1 MRNLIIG
8 FLGSL
13 VLTSGFAMAQSKLEE
28 GAYGPLDNYPE
39 SLLYNAP
46 IEVAPNV
53 WSAIGATQPPT
64 YENSGHNN
72 NLSFVIGD
80 ESVLVVNGSAA
91 YLLAKALHE
100 EIKKITDKK
109 IAYVVNENG
118 QGHAML
124 GNNYWKEQGAKI
136 IAQEDGAE
144 VFEANSFQI
153 LERMKNYN
161 REKSEGT
168 EIVAVDETF
177 AEEMT
182 LNLGN
187 REVLLKNFGPAHS
200 PGDIGVIVPDANVI
214 IAGDMAFHI
223 RMLPVFSDT
232 HTGDWLESFAVFA
245 DYAKDMIV
253 VPGHGGPTDMATVDK
268 YTRGY
273 LEYVRAK
280 IRVLI
285 DEGKGLEDAFLIDQ
299 SPYKDLHTFDE
310 LATKNAGYIFT
321 EMEFE

>member
-1 MRNLIIG
+1 MHKIVIG
-8 FLGSL
+8 MLGSL
-13 VLTSGFAMAQSKLEE
+13 AILTSLSNAQSKLEE
-28 GAYGPLDNYPE
+28 GAYGPLDNYPQ

-46 IEVAPNV
+46 VEVAPGV

-72 NLSFVIGD
+72 NLSFVIGTD
-80 ESVLVVNGSAA
+80 SVLVVNGSAA
-91 YLLAKALHE
+91 YLLAKALHD

-109 IAYVVNENG
+109 VAYVVNENG

-136 IAQEDGAE
+136 IAQEDGWE

-161 REKSEGT
+161 REKSAGT
-168 EIVAVDETF
+168 EIVELDETF
-177 AEEMT
+177 ADEME
-182 LNLGN
+182 LDLGD
-187 REVLLKNFGPAHS
+187 RKILLKNFGPAHS
-200 PGDIGVIVPDANVI
+200 PGDIAVIVPDANVI
-214 IAGDMAFHI
+214 IAGDMAFHT
-223 RMLPVFSDT
+223 RLLPVFSDT
-232 HTGDWLESFAVFA
+232 HTGDWLESFAIFA
-245 DYAKDMIV
+245 AYAKDMIV
-253 VPGHGGPTDMATVDK
+253 VPGHGGPTDMATTDK

-280 IRVLI
+280 IQKLI

-321 EMEFE
+321 EMEFD